1 MKTHGLNPRIKKF
14 PYFEASVRAGATEF
28 HPYNG
33 MWMPVGYDT
42 PVNEYWNLITN
53 AGLWDV
59 SVQRVIEIS
68 GPDANAFINHLTP
81 RQLDGLTVGGCRY
94 VMLTNQDGGIV
105 NDPVLLK
112 LADDR
117 FWLSTADSDVY
128 LWAKGVGVHA
138 GFDAQVGA
146 PDVSTLQI
154 QGPTSAAIVADA
166 FGDHILDLGYYQW
179 VHASLDR
186 MDVIISRTG
195 YSAEVGFEV
204 YLVGSKRAEEL
215 WDRILTIG
223 KPHGLAPGSPN
234 RIRRIEAGIL
244 DWGSDIDVD
253 TNPYELGMSRMVALD
268 KPYPFIGK
276 EALSAIAASGPR
288 RRLTGLV
295 LDGRPLEKNNEHR
308 WEVTSGQAR
317 AGEVTAAVHSP
328 RLGQNI
334 ALAILDV
341 ESPTADLVV
350 DTPEG
355 RRGAEVSRIPFI
367 DPDKE
372 IPRQSLR

>member
-1 MKTHGLNPRIKKF
+1 M
-14 PYFEASVRAGATEF
+14 SVCHADQSGWWHRQRPGFAQAGRRSF
-28 HPYNG
+28 
-33 MWMPVGYDT
+33 
-42 PVNEYWNLITN
+42 L
-53 AGLWDV
+53 
-59 SVQRVIEIS
+59 
-68 GPDANAFINHLTP
+68 
-81 RQLDGLTVGGCRY
+81 
-94 VMLTNQDGGIV
+94 
-105 NDPVLLK
+105 
-112 LADDR
+112 
-117 FWLSTADSDVY
+117 LSTADSDVY
-128 LWAKGVGVHA
+128 LWAKGVAVHA
-138 GFDAQVGA
+138 GLDAQVGA

-166 FGDHILDLGYYQW
+166 FGDHILDLGYYTW
-179 VHASLDR
+179 VQASLDR

-268 KPYPFIGK
+268 KPYPFIGR

-308 WEVTSGQAR
+308 WEVSGGRAR

-341 ESPTADLVV
+341 ESLHNRPRGRHSRGET
-350 DTPEG
+350 G
-355 RRGAEVSRIPFI
+355 RRGFSHPIHRSRQK
-367 DPDKE
+367 DPPTAAQMSAFGARALVFFASASVLVIE
-372 IPRQSLR
+372 ILAGRLMAPYVGVTIESFTGIIGTVLAAIALGSMARGPGCRSRTP